1 MSKNKNKRPPP
12 LSESEIKEIYAQRYP
27 NAFSAESR
35 GIKVGDRVRQVG
47 YFAECDR
54 KRGRK
59 NFDGTVSEIYPH
71 NPDNPIEEHGAII
84 VIFDD
89 GSDGDF
95 VDYSREDLLK
105 KID

>member
-1 MSKNKNKRPPP
+1 MAKNKRPPP
-12 LSESEIKEIYAQRYP
+12 PTRDEMEEYYSQRFT
-27 NAFSAESR
+27 NAFSAEAR
-35 GIKVGDRVRQVG
+35 GINVGDRVRQIG

-71 NPDNPIEEHGAII
+71 NPSNPIEEHGAIT

-95 VDYSREDLLK
+95 ADYAREDFLK
-105 KID
+105 KI